1 MYKPFQE
8 GIEVLGIS
16 MYSVIA
22 SLPAI
27 PFLVDKYFIEAN
39 LPIPSEIKL
48 DGWYSQEKWLAIFKL
63 IAEKTG
69 STLYLILVKKFL
81 KKQFSQ

>member
-22 SLPAI
+22 SLPAF
-27 PFLVDKYFIEAN
+27 PFLVDKYFIDAN
-39 LPIPSEIKL
+39 LPFPSDINL
-48 DGWYSQEKWLAIFKL
+48 DGWYSQE
-63 IAEKTG
+63 
-69 STLYLILVKKFL
+69 
-81 KKQFSQ
+81 